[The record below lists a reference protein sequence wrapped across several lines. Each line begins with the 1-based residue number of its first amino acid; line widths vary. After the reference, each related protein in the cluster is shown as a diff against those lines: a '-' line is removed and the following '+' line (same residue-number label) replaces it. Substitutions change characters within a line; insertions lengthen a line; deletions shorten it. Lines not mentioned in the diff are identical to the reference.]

1 MCLKR
6 RKLSYI
12 HKKDRKYQTH
22 FRMNFPSINTK
33 AMGKKSLKLQ
43 TNDNQTK
50 VQKQKNQ
57 GSEKFSYNE

>member
-22 FRMNFPSINTK
+22 FRMNFPLINAK
-33 AMGKKSLKLQ
+33 AMGKKSLKIQ